1 LSARR
6 SASRS
11 EGVRIPKVED
21 VFGFVSREASW
32 VDIEDLS
39 DRIAEA
45 FSDGINP
52 ASRRNQYARSACVDK
67 SHCADDRAT
76 VALDIAL
83 RGARAG
89 ACGIELGQR
98 ARDCIV
104 TGGLVSNHG
113 HIRYVGTKSIMC
125 RLDLIRLHERF
136 DQAYCC
142 CCISRLFR
150 SVVRVPL

>member
-21 VFGFVSREASW
+21 VLGFVSREASW

-39 DRIAEA
+39 DCIAEA

-67 SHCADDRAT
+67 SHCADDR
-76 VALDIAL
+76 
-83 RGARAG
+83 
-89 ACGIELGQR
+89 GQR
-98 ARDCIV
+98 QQ
-104 TGGLVSNHG
+104 LG
-113 HIRYVGTKSIMC
+113 H
-125 RLDLIRLHERF
+125 DLFEPQSHSGERTS
-136 DQAYCC
+136 AT
-142 CCISRLFR
+142 ISAAASLKPCNQEDT
-150 SVVRVPL
+150 S